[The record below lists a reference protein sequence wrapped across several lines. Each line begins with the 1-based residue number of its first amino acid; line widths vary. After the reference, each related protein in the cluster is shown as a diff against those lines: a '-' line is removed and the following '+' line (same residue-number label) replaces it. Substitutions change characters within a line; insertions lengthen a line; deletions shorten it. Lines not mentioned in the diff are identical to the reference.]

1 MNITALRD
9 SVQRAQ
15 QLDQQA
21 LLHKWLAERLPHL
34 HSSIVPPA
42 DGSEGLLRFVEAYI
56 EEVPDVLEAAQSV
69 ARQANLEA
77 LLLPVLRVAA
87 DFFLQPPELPD
98 DHHGMLVL
106 LDEAY
111 LAHRLVEEVND
122 RYASQG
128 GIPLIPLDTTRANL
142 IVHHLLGE
150 PFANQ
155 LDSAVEE
162 AVNGLLPAS
171 LFASDEFQ
179 QHLKRLD
186 ASQRQHLWDQWP
198 CLSRRLGVD
207 IRLASAI

>member
-15 QLDQQA
+15 QQDQQA
-21 LLHKWLAERLPHL
+21 LLREWLADRLPHL

-42 DGSEGLLRFVEAYI
+42 NGIEGLMHFVEAYI
-56 EEVPDVLEAAQSV
+56 QEVPDVLEAAQSV

-87 DFFLQPPELPD
+87 DFFLQPPELPAA
-98 DHHGMLVL
+98 HHGMLAL

-122 RYASQG
+122 RYASHG
-128 GIPLIPLDTTRANL
+128 GVPLIPLDTTRANL

-150 PFANQ
+150 SFANQ
-155 LDSAVEE
+155 LDSAVEA

-171 LFASDEFQ
+171 LFASEDF
-179 QHLKRLD
+179 QHLLDRLD
-186 ASQRQHLWDQWP
+186 ASQRQQLWNQWP
-198 CLSRRLGVD
+198 CLSSRLGMD
-207 IRLASAI
+207 IRLAAV

>member
-9 SVQRAQ
+9 SVQRVQ
-15 QLDQQA
+15 QQDQHNF
-21 LLHKWLAERLPHL
+21 LHQWLAERLPHL
-34 HSSIVPPA
+34 HSSISPPA
-42 DGSEGLLRFVEAYI
+42 DGADGLLHFVEAYI
-56 EEVPDVLEAAQSV
+56 QEVPDVLEAAQSV
-69 ARQANLEA
+69 ARQANLEP

-87 DFFLQPPELPD
+87 DFFLQPPELPTE
-98 DHHGMLVL
+98 HHGMLAL

-122 RYASQG
+122 RYASHG
-128 GIPLIPLDTTRANL
+128 GVPLIPLDTTRANL

-171 LFASDEFQ
+171 LFTSADFQ
-179 QHLKRLD
+179 RHLDRMD
-186 ASQRQHLWDQWP
+186 ASQRQQLWDQWP
-198 CLSRRLGVD
+198 CLSSRLGMD
-207 IRLASAI
+207 IRLATV